1 MIREA
6 LSALA
11 EAALMVAALTGISLL
26 IIAPFVLTYRGGAWI
41 FLGLL
46 TWPGA
51 LWGVLRLD
59 EKESK

>member
-41 FLGLL
+41 FLGLI
-46 TWPGA
+46 TWPA
-51 LWGVLRLD
+51 AAWGVLRLD
-59 EKESK
+59 TREGR